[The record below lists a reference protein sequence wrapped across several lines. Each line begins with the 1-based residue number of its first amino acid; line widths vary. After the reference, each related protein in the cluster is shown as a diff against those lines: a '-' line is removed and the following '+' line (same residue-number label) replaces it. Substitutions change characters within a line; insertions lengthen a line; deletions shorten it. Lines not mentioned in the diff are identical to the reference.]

1 MPIRLLP
8 LVFALLALAA
18 PAAAQPDA
26 RRIVPG
32 DEVRVRAPSAAPGV
46 LRGEV
51 LQYRGNTLALR
62 QAGTGREFAIH
73 VDSVRG
79 MALNL
84 GFDRRR
90 STLRGAR
97 LGLFLGAAA
106 GGVAGPFVAME
117 GTDDD
122 FGTTAALVFAGGALA
137 GTGLGALGGAVFA
150 RDHWQSFSMPIRPRA
165 RVAFA
170 VDRVG
175 ISIPVR

>member
-1 MPIRLLP
+1 MPIRCLP
-8 LVFALLALAA
+8 FVLALLAFAA
-18 PAAAQPDA
+18 PSAAQRAA
-26 RRIVPG
+26 RGLVPG

-46 LRGEV
+46 IRGEV
-51 LQYRGNTLALR
+51 LRYQGDTLALR

-73 VDSVRG
+73 VDSIRG
-79 MALNL
+79 MAQNL

-90 STLRGAR
+90 STIRGAR

-117 GTDDD
+117 GTDED
-122 FGTTAALVFAGGALA
+122 FGTNAALVLAGGALA

-150 RDHWQSFSMPIRPRA
+150 RDYWQSYGMPIRRA
-165 RVAFA
+165 RVTLST
-170 VDRVG
+170 DRVG